1 MFDQASANLQESLPV
16 ATGTH
21 APDAVALPFDSD
33 AIFGRVRDAYTALHS
48 RLIELSTEIGNL
60 QSDII
65 LSIQTAA
72 EQSFHE
78 LAYEFNLRVSEV
90 AALEAAAKAAEDKL
104 RNFYKALMN
113 SFDEFFVD
121 DPSADAGKP
130 VQAAES
136 GEITNTSENDLEDNS
151 GDTGNQWEGIV
162 DGGEFTA

>member
-1 MFDQASANLQESLPV
+1 MFDQAPANLQESLPV

-48 RLIELSTEIGNL
+48 RLIE
-60 QSDII
+60 
-65 LSIQTAA
+65 
-72 EQSFHE
+72 
-78 LAYEFNLRVSEV
+78 
-90 AALEAAAKAAEDKL
+90 AAEDKL

-121 DPSADAGKP
+121 DASADAGKP

-136 GEITNTSENDLEDNS
+136 GENTNTSENDLEDNS